1 MTGIRTEALDTPP
14 TRVVACEDQPFWD
27 AIDDGQFVLAR
38 CTCGAHY
45 ARLQAC
51 LACQATAQTMRWV
64 SAAGDGTV
72 RSFVIFDKAYHPYF
86 AGLLPY
92 VVAIVTL
99 TEGPEI
105 LTNVI
110 DAEAAAVHIGMPV
123 RIVIAER
130 GGQSIHQ
137 ASARL

>member
-1 MTGIRTEALDTPP
+1 MTSRPTPTLETPP
-14 TRVVACEDQPFWD
+14 ARIVDRANRPFWD
-27 AIDDGQFVLAR
+27 AIDAGRFVLAR
-38 CTCGAHY
+38 CRCGAHY

-51 LACQATAQTMRWV
+51 LSCQAGAHAMRWV
-64 SAAGDGTV
+64 SAAGDGNV

-86 AGLLPY
+86 DGLLPY

-99 TEGPEI
+99 VEGPEI

-110 DAEAAAVHIGMPV
+110 DVEPAAVRIGMPV

-130 GGQSIHQ
+130 RGQNIHQ
-137 ASARL
+137 ASARY